1 VSDRRLRAVARS
13 ARGRLETK
21 GPYVSSPWRLL
32 FPFTG
37 TPIRG
42 AMNAGEAAD
51 VVALLDRINELLREF
66 KRSQSGERQA
76 AIKAELEEATDRLQ
90 RIALSFQN

>member
-1 VSDRRLRAVARS
+1 VEGAVNAR
-13 ARGRLETK
+13 
-21 GPYVSSPWRLL
+21 
-32 FPFTG
+32 
-37 TPIRG
+37 
-42 AMNAGEAAD
+42 EAAD